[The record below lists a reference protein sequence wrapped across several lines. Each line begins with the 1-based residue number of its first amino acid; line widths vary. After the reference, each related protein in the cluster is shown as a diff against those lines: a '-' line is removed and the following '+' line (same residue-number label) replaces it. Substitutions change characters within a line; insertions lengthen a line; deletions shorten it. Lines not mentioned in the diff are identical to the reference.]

1 MSWGSLE
8 LTVNQIFASMLL
20 LALIS
25 YNLPAIPRLY
35 RELSFYCSKNW
46 DMSLDSG
53 QHVPLL
59 RIAPRHKNLSLG
71 ISKLIVLGSQILFI
85 LMPFIAAANGIIERQ
100 SL

>member
-1 MSWGSLE
+1 M
-8 LTVNQIFASMLL
+8 FASILL
-20 LALIS
+20 IALIS

-35 RELSFYCSKNW
+35 RELSFYRSKNW

-59 RIAPRHKNLSLG
+59 RIAPQHKNRPIG
-71 ISKLIVLGSQILFI
+71 VSKLTVLGGQILFV

-100 SL
+100 GL

>member
-1 MSWGSLE
+1 M
-8 LTVNQIFASMLL
+8 TVNQIFASMLL

-25 YNLPAIPRLY
+25 YNLPAIPRLF
-35 RELSFYCSKNW
+35 RELSFYRSMNW

-59 RIAPRHKNLSLG
+59 RIALRYKNLPLG
-71 ISKLIVLGSQILFI
+71 ISKLIVLGGQIFFI

>member
-1 MSWGSLE
+1 VSWGFLE
-8 LTVNQIFASMLL
+8 LTGNQIFASTLL

-35 RELSFYCSKNW
+35 RELSFCRSKNW
-46 DMSLDSG
+46 DMNLNSG

-59 RIAPRHKNLSLG
+59 RIVSLHKNLPLG
-71 ISKLIVLGSQILFI
+71 ILKLIILGGQILFI

-100 SL
+100 GL